1 MSIQPDNHV
10 SHSQAP
16 LPYLHTRAQQHRDL
30 LYEPTDLADFRGKRI
45 IIDAASFFFWVMD
58 DVMAK
63 RDIYYLGDYGP
74 DFVAASRYFIQT
86 FFIDYGIHTVWVH
99 DGSFNPAKAATQL
112 SRRAE
117 RAAPAADLSS
127 RLFACLR
134 NAPRTWSANE
144 PFLTLAK
151 EVSKG
156 LQEMGTWLGDCT
168 GLDDALYVLL
178 DELAAASQQVG
189 GPSVAQVRTILEA
202 DAYIAAQCLKQ
213 GFDVVMSSDTDFLV
227 LDCPW
232 IPLDFVQHRSGPDSC
247 PCKLVPKGRFSE
259 VMYDLALQSLRP
271 LLRMVSFQGN
281 KMVHSLAGFRRLLP
295 DLACLLGNDFF
306 SPTDPLSGQSK
317 GFVKKVTVPLVGVQ
331 PSSSVGGA
339 KKQAVTTVTCDLT
352 SHDKVQC
359 ARFLLVSLVNGWVE
373 ESSGAMDLRGSVAT
387 SKNSSSAS
395 RSSSSS
401 PSSSPL
407 AALLFPNAPRRL
419 QGYLIARD
427 QYNLESGMAQNRMPP
442 ILVDAGIAAQYALRH
457 SRFHKA
463 NLLCPSGDDGEEEEE
478 EEGEEGEGKGPDGDT
493 DGSKQAERPRIC
505 TLAHLLPMQ
514 QFQFPMLNLTLQRRI
529 FYELLFYRV
538 HKEEGIAFQAG
549 LGELEI
555 VEEYVRINQNTGKV
569 DLRQPFRSVRVGL
582 FCEGGEGG
590 DDEAGGK
597 DWRLVQSKRIERYE
611 QHGPGFHLQPLET
624 RVAFFRAL
632 LGYPSDVNG
641 EEVDA
646 VGMVVQSVLEGQ
658 GSGENG
664 LQDEVLAFV
673 LSLRVLLVA
682 YGEDAGLCLSDPQ
695 QKNHDAYRALLFA
708 AATTLLEWGEVTLA
722 SPNVFDPTAR
732 GVRPSY
738 PSWVTD
744 EEEDVTAAAR
754 LRGMAFLMCYRVC
767 LGNVLEL
774 SDTLGRVLHL
784 RRPLAVDLSH
794 IDVQRYV
801 GGKWKAVEKEKAEEG
816 GSRVASVARALERA
830 VLLGMSDEMRV
841 WYGKRTAQPK
851 T

>member
-1 MSIQPDNHV
+1 M
-10 SHSQAP
+10 
-16 LPYLHTRAQQHRDL
+16 Y
-30 LYEPTDLADFRGKRI
+30 F
-45 IIDAASFFFWVMD
+45 
-58 DVMAK
+58 
-63 RDIYYLGDYGP
+63 LGDYGP

-134 NAPRTWSANE
+134 NAPRTWSKEE
-144 PFLTLAK
+144 PFLTLTK
-151 EVSKG
+151 EMSKG

-178 DELAAASQQVG
+178 DELAAASQQAG
-189 GPSVAQVRTILEA
+189 GPSLTQVRTILEA
-202 DAYIAAQCLKQ
+202 DAYIAAQCLEQ
-213 GFDVVMSSDTDFLV
+213 DFDAVMSSDTDFLV

-259 VMYDLALQSLRP
+259 VMYDLALQSLQP
-271 LLRMVSFQGN
+271 LLRMVAFQGN
-281 KMVHSLAGFRRLLP
+281 KMVHSLAGFRRLLR

-306 SPTDPLSGQSK
+306 FPTDPLSGQSK
-317 GFVKKVTVPLVGVQ
+317 GFIKKVTVPLIGMQ
-331 PSSSVGGA
+331 RSSSAGGA
-339 KKQAVTTVTCDLT
+339 KKQAATTVTCDLT

-359 ARFLLVSLVNGWVE
+359 ARFLLVCLINGWVE
-373 ESSGAMDLRGSVAT
+373 ENSGALDFTGSCSAMT
-387 SKNSSSAS
+387 SKNSSSS
-395 RSSSSS
+395 SKSSSSS
-401 PSSSPL
+401 SSSPL

-442 ILVDAGIAAQYALRH
+442 ILVEAGIAAQYASRH

-463 NLLCPSGDDGEEEEE
+463 NLLCPSGGESEEGEEV
-478 EEGEEGEGKGPDGDT
+478 EEGEGKGPEGDT
-493 DGSKQAERPRIC
+493 EGSKQAERPRIS

-538 HKEEGIAFQAG
+538 HKEEGNAFQAG
-549 LGELEI
+549 LGEI
-555 VEEYVRINQNTGKV
+555 DIIEEYVRINQNTGKV

-582 FCEGGEGG
+582 FSEGEEDG

-597 DWRLVQSKRIERYE
+597 DWRLVQSKRIERYK
-611 QHGPGFHLQPLET
+611 QHGPGFHLRPLGT
-624 RVAFFRAL
+624 RLAFLLVL
-632 LGYPSDVNG
+632 LGYPSDVDCKEG
-641 EEVDA
+641 GA
-646 VGMVVQSVLEGQ
+646 VGIVVQSVLGGK

-673 LSLRVLLVA
+673 LSLRVLVVA
-682 YGEDAGLCLSDPQ
+682 YGEDASLWLSDPQ
-695 QKNHDAYRALLFA
+695 QRNHDAYRALLFA
-708 AATTLLEWGEVTLA
+708 AATALLEWREGTPV
-722 SPNVFDPTAR
+722 SPNVFDPTNR

-744 EEEDVTAAAR
+744 EEEGITPAAR

-767 LGNVLEL
+767 LGSVLEL
-774 SDTLGRVLHL
+774 SDILGRVLHL
-784 RRPLAVDLSH
+784 RRPVVVDLSH

-801 GGKWKAVEKEKAEEG
+801 GGKWKAVEKDEDEEG
-816 GSRVASVARALERA
+816 GGRVASVAQALEHA
-830 VLLGMSDEMRV
+830 VLLGMSDEMKV
-841 WYGKRTAQPK
+841 WYGKGTAQQES
-851 T
+851 